1 MSALADINVKVQT
14 AGGDANAHAV
24 LRELESLLQRLL
36 AAGEEASID
45 LRSLPLTPEDY
56 ELLDASLGKG
66 EVSAEIDSL
75 GVTQIDETGISGIWW
90 VTHYNA
96 EDEVMAEFLEV
107 TWCPEIL
114 LTTQE
119 DVSDGLERLR
129 ACLGRTTLTKEGDNA
144 G

>member
-1 MSALADINVKVQT
+1 MNTLADIHIKVQT
-14 AGGDANAHAV
+14 PGADANARAV

-36 AAGEEASID
+36 STGEEASID
-45 LRSLPLTPEDY
+45 LGSLPLSPEDY

-66 EVSAEIDSL
+66 EVSAEVDSL

-96 EDEVMAEFLEV
+96 DDEVMAEFLEV
-107 TWCPEIL
+107 SWCPEIL

-129 ACLGRTTLTKEGDNA
+129 ACLAQNVLTKEDDNA